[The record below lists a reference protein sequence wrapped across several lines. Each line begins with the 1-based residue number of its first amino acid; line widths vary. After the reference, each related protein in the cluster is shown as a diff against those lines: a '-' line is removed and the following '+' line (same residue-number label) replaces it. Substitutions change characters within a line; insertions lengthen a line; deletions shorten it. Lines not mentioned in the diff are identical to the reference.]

1 MPSKLPIFPRSK
13 SWNGNLQ
20 QEQTSLNPGPT
31 FEMIIVIVSNP
42 KLWPLLVPLCKLQWQ
57 FVLCRKKVQS
67 PHEAVWPSTWCR
79 DAAAGHDFS
88 FPFSYLLSLHL
99 SLSSLHRFE
108 APNAFAHRFAGCLG
122 LIEVQFRLYKQ
133 NIMINTSAIKIACP
147 NPCITMKFSNQ
158 IEQVES
164 PCLKC
169 TAPREG
175 EGWRCAPR
183 FCTNRLQTL
192 ATAPIQ
198 VSASEIQILNTL
210 SDSFSWHKSVQISRQ
225 FIPDLRKNL
234 DWTQWCRKCTHR
246 TTHFCT

>member
-1 MPSKLPIFPRSK
+1 MVIYNRSKLHWTQGPPLRWSLLLSQIPNCDPCWSHCANCNGSLCCAEKRSRVH
-13 SWNGNLQ
+13 
-20 QEQTSLNPGPT
+20 
-31 FEMIIVIVSNP
+31 M
-42 KLWPLLVPLCKLQWQ
+42 KLCGRPLD
-57 FVLCRKKVQS
+57 
-67 PHEAVWPSTWCR
+67 AG
-79 DAAAGHDFS
+79 AAAGHDFS
-88 FPFSYLLSLHL
+88 VLPLSYLLSLHL

-198 VSASEIQILNTL
+198 VSASEI
-210 SDSFSWHKSVQISRQ
+210 
-225 FIPDLRKNL
+225 
-234 DWTQWCRKCTHR
+234 
-246 TTHFCT
+246 